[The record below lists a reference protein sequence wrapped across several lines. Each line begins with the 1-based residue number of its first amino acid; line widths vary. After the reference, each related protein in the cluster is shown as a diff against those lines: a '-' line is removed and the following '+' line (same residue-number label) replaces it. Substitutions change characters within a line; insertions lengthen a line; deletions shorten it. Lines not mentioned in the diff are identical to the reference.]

1 MKRKGGTQKEDR
13 ELAARFSKL
22 NDVEHVLKRPDTY
35 LGSLDPCTETRWLY
49 DAALGNMVQQSVE
62 TSPAFLSM
70 INELL
75 TNAQDRQYEEELRC
89 IKLSVDRESGRI
101 TVYNDGKGKTTA
113 H

>member
-1 MKRKGGTQKEDR
+1 MKRKVESTKEDS

-49 DAALGNMVQQSVE
+49 DETLGKMAQKSVE

-89 IKLSVDRESGRI
+89 IKLNVDRESGRI
-101 TVYNDGKGKTTA
+101 TVYNDGKGKTIA
-113 H
+113 R

>member
-1 MKRKGGTQKEDR
+1 MKRTAEALQADG

-49 DAALGNMVQQSVE
+49 DAALGKMVQQSIAA
-62 TSPAFLSM
+62 SPAFLSM

-89 IKLSVDRESGRI
+89 IKLNVDKESGRI
-101 TVYNDGKGKTTA
+101 TVYNDGKGTSMLS
-113 H
+113 